1 MPCSFPAAVICAV
14 QHFVAQC
21 RLFCQLVHYFFFM
34 DVVPNER
41 VVEVAGD
48 TFFTCE
54 NLQPSK
60 FGVSYKNRTKESF
73 MKLNY
78 VLLWEERFG
87 VRVHQTRGGFG
98 ADNGGGS
105 P

>member
-1 MPCSFPAAVICAV
+1 MGTRSVIGTST
-14 QHFVAQC
+14 
-21 RLFCQLVHYFFFM
+21 LHYFFFM

-41 VVEVAGD
+41 VVEVAGN

-60 FGVSYKNRTKESF
+60 VGVSYRNRTKESF
-73 MKLNY
+73 TKLNY

-87 VRVHQTRGGFG
+87 VRVHQTRGDF
-98 ADNGGGS
+98 AQTTAWDHREERF
-105 P
+105 